1 MYGLKGGGGV
11 LHLFFYK
18 SCVMT
23 KNLETADTL
32 VKLVL
37 AISVILLYSVDVIA
51 GPFAV
56 ALVVLAALVLLIYA
70 MKVFLSFLSR

>member
-1 MYGLKGGGGV
+1 
-11 LHLFFYK
+11 
-18 SCVMT
+18 MT

-37 AISVILLYSVDVIA
+37 AISVILLYSADVIA

-70 MKVFLSFLSR
+70 MKLFLSFLSR

>member
-1 MYGLKGGGGV
+1 
-11 LHLFFYK
+11 
-18 SCVMT
+18 MT

>member
-1 MYGLKGGGGV
+1 
-11 LHLFFYK
+11 
-18 SCVMT
+18 MT

-37 AISVILLYSVDVIA
+37 AISVILLYSADVIA

-70 MKVFLSFLSR
+70 MTLFLSFLSR